1 MTATEGGRILMVFPP
16 RRRNCSGSGL
26 VPHFGL
32 RFLPPNNPEV
42 VGSLAPESSNCDGAG
57 AIFLSGAPGQGRGGE
72 LGGGSARLRGKISL
86 ARVNSIR

>member
-1 MTATEGGRILMVFPP
+1 MVFPP

-42 VGSLAPESSNCDGAG
+42 VGSLALESSNCDGAG
-57 AIFLSGAPGQGRGGE
+57 AILSGAPERERGCE
-72 LGGGSARLRGKISL
+72 RLRGKISL